1 VTQVFPGTG
10 EKFTPFVA
18 IHGGFRRL
26 YIVSGAGFDLD
37 EAQHVL
43 VPTDQVDP
51 AATIRRTEIAGDH
64 DVSPPPQVEAGIF
77 LAATAGTQ
85 VIWHF
90 IRRQCRSSSR
100 GCVWRRE

>member
-1 VTQVFPGTG
+1 MTQVFPGTG

-51 AATIRRTEIAGDH
+51 AATISVRKLRATMMFPRLRR
-64 DVSPPPQVEAGIF
+64 
-77 LAATAGTQ
+77 
-85 VIWHF
+85 
-90 IRRQCRSSSR
+90 
-100 GCVWRRE
+100 